1 MSQPLSTH
9 TGQCGPAKVMQP
21 CLNSL
26 LSTCIMTHMF
36 ATCHLLH
43 RHGDLPPLDVQ
54 DWCLQVDVS
63 KASNVLDR
71 WINAASRSLTSF
83 VTQEMDA
90 YRLYTVV
97 PVLVKFIDNLTNIY
111 VRYNRRRLK
120 GSKGVEDT
128 MMALVSLYDVLL
140 TVCKVWFGISAFTH
154 AATPADLFCSVI
166 VVNPRD
172 ERSCGIVDPCHGE
185 LYLVVLVWGL
195 DMCLYTC

>member
-1 MSQPLSTH
+1 MP
-9 TGQCGPAKVMQP
+9 
-21 CLNSL
+21 
-26 LSTCIMTHMF
+26 
-36 ATCHLLH
+36 
-43 RHGDLPPLDVQ
+43 
-54 DWCLQVDVS
+54 LQVDVS

-140 TVCKVWFGISAFTH
+140 TVCKVGHMSGSVALVWCCPHSAQGGSHH
-154 AATPADLFCSVI
+154 A
-166 VVNPRD
+166 
-172 ERSCGIVDPCHGE
+172 RS
-185 LYLVVLVWGL
+185 VVLV
-195 DMCLYTC
+195 